1 MKFAE
6 DELSRCLESVHL
18 AGDHQRDVDAM
29 CICGVDAPKIS
40 LFESYCARATSD
52 RVGHMRWVTTNV
64 LRALRSARR
73 PDDVVVPKWIP
84 IFVPETKLFFFA
96 SGRESKE
103 TELPGHKLGTRSSSA
118 SPFATLRLAPGV
130 GPRRW
135 LTKFGWTRPRPPPR
149 VRGAPQRSLPRT
161 SGIRKQS
168 HAGRRGD
175 LDVQLPTWRGVHTI
189 W

>member
-52 RVGHMRWVTTNV
+52 RVGHMGDYQRPTSPPLGSTT
-64 LRALRSARR
+64 RRRRSAEVDSYICAGR
-73 PDDVVVPKWIP
+73 
-84 IFVPETKLFFFA
+84 TKLFFFA

-118 SPFATLRLAPGV
+118 SPFATLRLAAGV